1 MYLEDVVRV
10 TGRVNSIRSAGKK
23 LVFYDIVGDETKL
36 QVQASKAD
44 WKGHGYARLH
54 NSIKRGDI
62 IGVEGNPGRTKTGE
76 FSIRSTQTILL
87 SYCLHILP
95 TPPTTI
101 TTLNKDTRYR

>member
-1 MYLEDVVRV
+1 MPLCPEESKGVYLEDVVKV

-44 WKGHGYARLH
+44 WKGHGYGRLH

-76 FSIRSTQTILL
+76 FSIR
-87 SYCLHILP
+87 
-95 TPPTTI
+95 
-101 TTLNKDTRYR
+101 TL